1 MRDLISA
8 SAESSWDQLYAY
20 KLHNLLQLYCLQAC
34 AFGCVQYIDDGRLRM
49 KPNCIVL
56 SDVALRTKA
65 LGVLFSY
72 NPVWIRLGL
81 AIVLGPIAFSNKNGS
96 TLNFTENEGENHPQ
110 TTFLE
115 VLIEEHFFGDSPL
128 AKQFATNR

>member
-1 MRDLISA
+1 
-8 SAESSWDQLYAY
+8 
-20 KLHNLLQLYCLQAC
+20 
-34 AFGCVQYIDDGRLRM
+34 M

-65 LGVLFSY
+65 LDVLFSY
-72 NPVWIRLGL
+72 NPVWLRLGL
-81 AIVLGPIAFSNKNGS
+81 AIVLGPIAFTNKNAS
-96 TLNFTENEGENHPQ
+96 TLNVTELEGENHPH
-110 TTFLE
+110 TPFLE

>member
-1 MRDLISA
+1 
-8 SAESSWDQLYAY
+8 
-20 KLHNLLQLYCLQAC
+20 
-34 AFGCVQYIDDGRLRM
+34 M

-65 LGVLFSY
+65 VGVLFSY
-72 NPVWIRLGL
+72 NPVWLRLGL
-81 AIVLGPIAFSNKNGS
+81 AIVLGPIAFSNKNAS
-96 TLNFTENEGENHPQ
+96 NVTEHKGENHTE